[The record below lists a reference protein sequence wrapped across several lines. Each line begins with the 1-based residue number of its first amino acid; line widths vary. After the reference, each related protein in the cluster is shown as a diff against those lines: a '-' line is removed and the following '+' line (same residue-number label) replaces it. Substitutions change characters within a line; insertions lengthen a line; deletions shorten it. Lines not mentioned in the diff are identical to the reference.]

1 MKRKIA
7 VLLVI
12 VICFLLQSTI
22 FPALKFAAVGPNLL
36 LIVPCSFGF
45 MRGKKEGMLV
55 GFTAGIF
62 FDIFWGGILGFNM
75 LLFTLIGYFNGSF
88 QRLFYDEDIKLPIVL
103 IGISDLMYGLITCF
117 CLYVLRGDFA
127 FMAHLIDIILPELVY
142 TILATLVLYQVI
154 LHINK
159 KLEEEE
165 QRSASKF
172 V

>member
-1 MKRKIA
+1 MKRKTA
-7 VLLVI
+7 VLVI
-12 VICFLLQSTI
+12 IIICFLFQSSI
-22 FPALKFAAVGPNLL
+22 FSHMEFAAVGPNLL
-36 LIVPCSFGF
+36 LIVAASFGF
-45 MRGKKEGMLV
+45 MRGKKEGMMV

-62 FDIFWGGILGFNM
+62 FDVFWGGVLGFNM

-88 QRLFYDEDIKLPIVL
+88 QRLFYDEDIKLPLVL
-103 IGISDLMYGLITCF
+103 IGVSELIYGLITCF

-127 FMAHLIDIILPELVY
+127 FMAHLADIILPELVY
-142 TILATLVLYQVI
+142 TILATLVLYQII
-154 LHINK
+154 LHVNK

>member
-1 MKRKIA
+1 MKRKTA
-7 VLLVI
+7 VLVI
-12 VICFLLQSTI
+12 IIICFLFQSSI
-22 FPALKFAAVGPNLL
+22 FSHMEFAAVGPNLL
-36 LIVPCSFGF
+36 LIVAASFGF
-45 MRGKKEGMLV
+45 MRGKKEGMMV

-62 FDIFWGGILGFNM
+62 FDVFWGGVLGFNM

-88 QRLFYDEDIKLPIVL
+88 QRLFYDEDIKLPLVL
-103 IGISDLMYGLITCF
+103 IGVSELIYGLITCF

-127 FMAHLIDIILPELVY
+127 FMAYLADIILPELVY
-142 TILATLVLYQVI
+142 TILATLVLYQII
-154 LHINK
+154 LHVNK

>member
-7 VLLVI
+7 VFVI
-12 VICFLLQSTI
+12 IIICFLFQSSI
-22 FPALKFAAVGPNLL
+22 FSHMEFASVGPNLL
-36 LIVPCSFGF
+36 LIVAASFGF
-45 MRGKKEGMLV
+45 MRGKKEGMVV

-62 FDIFWGGILGFNM
+62 FDLFWGDVLGFNM

-88 QRLFYDEDIKLPIVL
+88 QRLFYDEDIKLPLVL
-103 IGISDLMYGLITCF
+103 LGVSELIYGLTTCF

-127 FMAHLIDIILPELVY
+127 FMSHLADIILPELVY
-142 TILATLVLYQVI
+142 TILATLVLYPIILQV
-154 LHINK
+154 NK